1 LSPYYARFSK
11 SHAEAPQEIVLDL
24 DATDDPL

>member
-1 LSPYYARFSK
+1 LVEVFLESY
-11 SHAEAPQEIVLDL
+11 AEAPQEIVLDL